1 MASQVAEGQPGQAHR
16 HGVRRTVVV
25 LAIVVGAFFL
35 LPFVQILLMK

>member
-1 MASQVAEGQPGQAHR
+1 MTSQAANGQLGPKHR
-16 HGVRRTVVV
+16 HGVRRTVLV